1 VNYNASTVYPPY
13 LLAKEDGDLQ
23 NWLLAVHY
31 LSICAGAEYGNEDLT
46 PVILKCQPKL
56 GGFKFRT
63 DDPFIVDFLA
73 EGSEYPVIDDVPLE
87 TFDTAP
93 AFVPLILGLVF
104 SFLSTVVLVSE
115 LFGWSQ
121 RSYVP
126 QLGVC
131 LLAVSSTV
139 LLRSGKNSLL
149 LARVNI
155 YDYIF
160 SLDHQYHNAKPWI
173 LDVLSGWWNPAKLD
187 ASFPLLDVVGYRVY
201 LCDFLM
207 EAGGC
212 CCSEGEEEAI
222 VDDWPDLRKYTE
234 V

>member
-1 VNYNASTVYPPY
+1 VNYNDSSIYPPWS
-13 LLAKEDGDLQ
+13 LAIDDGDPQ
-23 NWLLAVHY
+23 NWILAVHY
-31 LSICAGAEYGNEDLT
+31 LSICVGAEIGTEDLT
-46 PVILKCQPKL
+46 GVVLKCQPKL

-73 EGSEYPVIDDVPLE
+73 DGSEYPVIDDTPLE

-93 AFVPLILGLVF
+93 AFVTFILGLVF
-104 SFLSTVVLVSE
+104 SFLSTVALVGE
-115 LFGWSQ
+115 LFRWSQ

-126 QLGVC
+126 QLSVC
-131 LLAVSSTV
+131 LLAVSSTA

-155 YDYIF
+155 HDDIF
-160 SLDHQYHNAKPWI
+160 SLDHQCRNEKQWI
-173 LDVLSGWWNPAKLD
+173 LDVLSDWWNTSKLD
-187 ASFPLLDVVGYRVY
+187 ANFPLLDVVGCRVY
-201 LCDFLM
+201 LCDFPM
-207 EAGGC
+207 EADGC
-212 CCSEGEEEAI
+212 CASEGEEKAI